1 MLLLHHKYQLNSV
14 LFVEEGGK
22 KTQVLLKKVEK
33 LQQNHA
39 LGGWPS
45 TFTMWDEGKAN
56 MKDVHR
62 GHGKQ
67 YNNKCPAGLLGQ

>member
-56 MKDVHR
+56 MKDV
-62 GHGKQ
+62 Q
-67 YNNKCPAGLLGQ
+67 AI

>member
-14 LFVEEGGK
+14 LFVEGE

-45 TFTMWDEGKAN
+45 TFTTWDEGKSKHERRAQ
-56 MKDVHR
+56 R
-62 GHGKQ
+62 HGKQ